1 MTTNAA
7 APRYATFRSPC
18 GTAVPPIPATT
29 AMAGSARTVA
39 VVAAHDAATPEATL
53 CGGIPARTS
62 IPYWRALAAA
72 APPGKI
78 LVAAL
83 LASCDVPTA
92 NQLLVWKAIR
102 CSVQYA
108 SMLTP
113 SKKTAR
119 PSQSG
124 SSSRSWGQDE
134 KISSRLGR
142 SR

>member
-1 MTTNAA
+1 
-7 APRYATFRSPC
+7 
-18 GTAVPPIPATT
+18 
-29 AMAGSARTVA
+29 MAGSARTVA

-53 CGGIPARTS
+53 CGGSPARTS

-108 SMLTP
+108 SMLIP

-134 KISSRLGR
+134 KISSRLGA